1 LQARRDALFQLSL
14 TRIDSRS
21 GADPVPAVPGDAQ
34 VWRDWD
40 GVPRAYGFTF
50 NGDHWLRLSD
60 VGSFRFTPGGRLVEA
75 VVSESSSAETVKDA
89 FERHVLPF
97 ALHAQ
102 GLELLHGSAVVA
114 RDRAVAFCGS
124 SSAGKSTLAYTL
136 GRRGHPVLAD
146 DAVLFETVDDRIDAR
161 PLPFTL
167 RISSRSVLAGGEAHG
182 SDVPVLIAP
191 DEGPFPLAAVF
202 VIERLEG
209 PGGDFEITPLAPA
222 AAFPLL
228 LYHAHCFS
236 YRNQERTRVMIE
248 RYLKLADRVPAFELR
263 YRPDLDRLPELLDG
277 VERAL
282 P

>member
-1 LQARRDALFQLSL
+1 
-14 TRIDSRS
+14 
-21 GADPVPAVPGDAQ
+21 
-34 VWRDWD
+34 
-40 GVPRAYGFTF
+40 VPRAYGYTSD
-50 NGDHWLRLSD
+50 GDHWLCLPD
-60 VGSFRFTPGGRLVEA
+60 IGSFRLSPGGRLVEA
-75 VVSESSSAETVKDA
+75 VVSDSSSAETVKDT

-102 GLELLHGSAVVA
+102 GCELLHGSAVLM
-114 RDRAVAFCGS
+114 RDGAVAFCGS

-146 DAVLFETVDDRIDAR
+146 DAVLFEVGDDTVDAR

-167 RISSRSVLAGGEAHG
+167 RISSRSLLAGGAPTEREA
-182 SDVPVLIAP
+182 PVLIAP
-191 DEGPFPLAAVF
+191 DEGPFPLTAVF

-209 PGGDFEITPLAPA
+209 PGGDFEIMPLAPA
-222 AAFPLL
+222 AALPLL

-236 YRNQERTRVMIE
+236 YRNQKRTRVMIE

-263 YRPDLDRLPELLDG
+263 YRPDLDRLPEVLDG
-277 VERAL
+277 IERAL